1 MYFYYLCIVNQG
13 KERMKKQPKLMDFS
27 QMRNIFEPHF
37 ELIRKHIFFSNELGI
52 VHTCPLVFRLVM
64 QQNPPFAINDYRL
77 GVILRGHLR
86 VNFNLVE
93 KQMEQGTLVFL
104 GPGTIITPIEMS
116 DDLEILGIAL
126 FSQFPMPFAPGQ
138 LPSAFNGQ
146 VRDFQLK
153 VSEGDIETAR
163 RIIDTLWHIVHQ
175 PDFNPQT
182 VGSMVAA
189 LMIHYDGL
197 YRRHT
202 DQLQTTQTREQNI
215 FDRFI
220 YLVNRY
226 AAREHQIGFYASKM
240 CLTERYLG
248 TVIRQTSGV
257 TAKEWIDRA
266 LITRIKVELRHS
278 DKSNAQISYEMNF
291 ANPSFFCKYFKRI
304 AGVTPNQFREEL
316 NTSHRVPNAG

>member
-1 MYFYYLCIVNQG
+1 M
-13 KERMKKQPKLMDFS
+13 EKQPKLMDFS

-52 VHTCPLVFRLVM
+52 VHTSPLVFRLVM

-163 RIIDTLWHIVHQ
+163 CIIDTLWHIVHQ

-202 DQLQTTQTREQNI
+202 DQLQTSQTREQNI

-266 LITRIKVELRHS
+266 LITRIKVKLRHS